1 MSDLKLFFATDIH
14 GSERC
19 FRKFVNAA
27 DFYGVDVL
35 VMGGDMT
42 GKMLLPIVRLGDG
55 RHRAQIAGRD
65 RVVDDGELP
74 ALRALIANGGFYPY
88 ETDEDE
94 LRHLQADPAAVER
107 LFERLMTET
116 LERWLELVADRLDP
130 EMICLMAPGNDDP
143 PFVDDVLARAGDGV
157 VLNPEG
163 RLVELPG
170 GFELISVGTSNVT
183 PWDTPREL
191 PEHELSAL
199 IEERAA
205 AVTRPERAIF
215 NLHVPPKDTPID
227 QAILLDDELRPRMQS
242 GSPIVGGVGSS
253 AVREAIER
261 HQPMLGLHGHIHESR
276 GEVKI
281 GKTVSLNPGSEYGE
295 GVLRGVIVTLSEK
308 KGLRGRQFVAG

>member
-1 MSDLKLFFATDIH
+1 
-14 GSERC
+14 
-19 FRKFVNAA
+19 
-27 DFYGVDVL
+27 
-35 VMGGDMT
+35 
-42 GKMLLPIVRLGDG
+42 
-55 RHRAQIAGRD
+55 
-65 RVVDDGELP
+65 
-74 ALRALIANGGFYPY
+74 
-88 ETDEDE
+88 
-94 LRHLQADPAAVER
+94 
-107 LFERLMTET
+107 
-116 LERWLELVADRLDP
+116 
-130 EMICLMAPGNDDP
+130 MAPGNDDP
-143 PFVDDVLARAGDGV
+143 PFVDDVLAEANGSV
-157 VLNPEG
+157 INPEG

-191 PEHELSAL
+191 PEDELGAL
-199 IEERAA
+199 IESRAA

-253 AVREAIER
+253 AVRDAIER

-281 GKTVSLNPGSEYGE
+281 GRTVSVNPGSEYGE